1 MNRSYPRWFVG
12 LALVFAEYGC
22 AAEATSVATTTD
34 QAEASIVQ
42 SSDSPPETRETPET
56 ESRESRETPETPETD
71 EQTNQ
76 RSSAMSSM
84 AVAIV
89 GPVPRLSPPEEVL
102 GPQPVPWCF
111 TVVCEAAICHC
122 ITTLIDG
129 PAPIDLEVKSARE
142 LGRWKLEPR

>member
-1 MNRSYPRWFVG
+1 MNSSYPRWFVG

-22 AAEATSVATTTD
+22 AADATSVETTTD

-42 SSDSPPETRETPET
+42 SSDSPCDLPRDLP
-56 ESRESRETPETPETD
+56 RDLPPETPTTE

-89 GPVPRLSPPEEVL
+89 GPVPTLSPPEEVL

-111 TVVCEAAICHC
+111 AVICEAEICHC

-129 PAPIDLEVKSARE
+129 PAPIDLEAKSARE